1 MIKKVKVSYYF
12 EKQDRKEFKKWLVD
26 NDLTQQDFAKIC
38 GVSVSFINSLI
49 FGKRPI
55 TQHTIKVFGDNG
67 YKII

>member
-49 FGKRPI
+49 HGKRPI